1 MNITHVIFVLFVPRG
16 LTPGSA
22 SKTTI
27 VVLMV
32 FEDVEGMGRVKVI
45 MAISIYGLEEVV
57 RNVYKAYRIKV
68 PKTRKAALG
77 II

>member
-1 MNITHVIFVLFVPRG
+1 
-16 LTPGSA
+16 
-22 SKTTI
+22 
-27 VVLMV
+27 MV